1 VGKEGR
7 MMQSTSSKIIGGIIL
22 LIQVFDVIL
31 HAATDQLEFLRVT
44 SNIIILIWLTV
55 LFLVNVRIKPIA
67 SFGTTGLY
75 LFLNLLF
82 LAQAGF
88 TNPEQDDA
96 PRTML
101 FILVALTVLLSMILT
116 IKHQRSEHI

>member
-1 VGKEGR
+1 
-7 MMQSTSSKIIGGIIL
+7 MHSISSKIIAGVIA

-44 SNIIILIWLTV
+44 SNVIILIWLTV
-55 LFLVNVRIKPIA
+55 LFLVNVRIKPFA
-67 SFGTTGLY
+67 SFGTAGLY

-88 TNPEQDDA
+88 TNPEQGGA
-96 PRTML
+96 PRIML
-101 FILVALTVLLSMILT
+101 FILITLTVLLSTILT
-116 IKHQRSEHI
+116 IKHQRSVHI